1 MDSLFKTVFIVLF
14 IVSFTTTTVHAAT
27 RSYNVEGIFF
37 EPAAYDT
44 VFTGTFD
51 WDETTETLS
60 NLMGVMNSGMI
71 TTDQNISL
79 TYHLDTSIDE
89 SGQVTASVFKENTTD
104 VFMEGGYQK
113 GAAFKYGISFD
124 PEYQGDLTP
133 NENAYFSFSFDKATM
148 LADVSSIV
156 YADCTP
162 GGLMGAIVC
171 MTGSTLVGSM
181 NAVPLSL
188 SISEVSAVPVP
199 AAAWLFGG
207 ALMSLISANR
217 RKNVLPA

>member
-1 MDSLFKTVFIVLF
+1 MDSLFKTIFLILF
-14 IVSFTTTTVHAAT
+14 LISSNTATVQAAI
-27 RSYNVEGIFF
+27 RSYNIEGIFF

-51 WDETTETLS
+51 WDDATDTLS
-60 NLMGVMNSGMI
+60 NLMGVMNSGMV
-71 TTDQNISL
+71 TTDQNLNLSH
-79 TYHLDTSIDE
+79 HLATTIDQN
-89 SGQVTASVFKENTTD
+89 GMVTASVFKENTID
-104 VFMEGGYQK
+104 VFMYGGYQK
-113 GAAFKYGISFD
+113 GAAFKYGITFD

-148 LADVSSIV
+148 LADVNSIV

-162 GGLMGAIVC
+162 DGLMGAIVC

-199 AAAWLFGG
+199 AAAWLCGG
-207 ALMSLISANR
+207 ALMSLLAANR